1 MDSLLG
7 VGRCE
12 GFGVCFSS
20 GINCMKGAEV
30 ESVEREKGKESNVSI
45 SSQFSQPLVR
55 SKQFVASRFLALGQQ
70 LEEVQRLIDLY

>member
-1 MDSLLG
+1 VDSFLG

-30 ESVEREKGKESNVSI
+30 ESVEREQGKESNVSI
-45 SSQFSQPLVR
+45 SSPIYSTTSSF
-55 SKQFVASRFLALGQQ
+55 KQFVASLFLALWRQ
-70 LEEVQRLIDLY
+70 LEEVQRERDLY